1 MIAANHAVISTTPC
15 ITTPVALGTQFNTI
29 GVDPANALIPCGSA
43 NLENGVYHVSQNW

>member
-15 ITTPVALGTQFNTI
+15 ITPVALGTQFNTI